1 MTIIEAAVLFGFGIP
16 IVLGCTA
23 FVVMAC
29 GMPKQE
35 NQKALDAPDKADL
48 HGALLLPVKEIT
60 CNKSEN
66 LL

>member
-29 GMPKQE
+29 SMQKQE
-35 NQKALDAPDKADL
+35 NQKAGRA
-48 HGALLLPVKEIT
+48 
-60 CNKSEN
+60 
-66 LL
+66 

>member
-16 IVLGCTA
+16 IVLGCAA
-23 FVVMAC
+23 FVVMASC
-29 GMPKQE
+29 RSRRIKKQ
-35 NQKALDAPDKADL
+35 DAPDKADL
-48 HGALLLPVKEIT
+48 PGALLLSIKEIT

>member
-29 GMPKQE
+29 GMQKQ
-35 NQKALDAPDKADL
+35 DAPDKADL

>member
-29 GMPKQE
+29 GMQKQE
-35 NQKALDAPDKADL
+35 NQKA
-48 HGALLLPVKEIT
+48 GRALTRRIFPTHFFFQSK
-60 CNKSEN
+60 K
-66 LL
+66 

>member
-29 GMPKQE
+29 GMQKQE
-35 NQKALDAPDKADL
+35 NQKRTRLIRRNSTA
-48 HGALLLPVKEIT
+48 HFLPVKEIT
-60 CNKSEN
+60 
-66 LL
+66 LQQI

>member
-29 GMPKQE
+29 GHAE
-35 NQKALDAPDKADL
+35 AGEQKA
-48 HGALLLPVKEIT
+48 GRALTRRIFPTHFFFQSK
-60 CNKSEN
+60 K
-66 LL
+66 